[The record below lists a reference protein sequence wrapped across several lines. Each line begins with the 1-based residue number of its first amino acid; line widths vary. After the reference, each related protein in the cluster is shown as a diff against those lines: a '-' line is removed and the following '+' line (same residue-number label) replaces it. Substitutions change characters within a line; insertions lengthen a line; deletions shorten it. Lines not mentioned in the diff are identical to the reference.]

1 MKVHVLHENPDWYAP
16 LGAAFDAAGVPHEQ
30 WLLGD
35 GVLDLTGPPPDGV
48 FWSRMS
54 ASSHTRGHPY
64 AKDLTR
70 GVLCWLEAHGRVVV
84 NGRRVLE
91 LEMSKVDQLTAL
103 AAAGFDVPATIA
115 VAGRDGLA
123 AAARRMP
130 APFITKHNQGG
141 KGLGVRLWSS
151 HEELEAA
158 LAGPGWEDPVDG
170 ITLVQEYLRAAAP
183 FITRAEFVGGEFR
196 YALTA
201 DTARGGFELCP
212 ADACAVVPGAGPG
225 AVLPGGGGA
234 VPDPAAPSL
243 FALRDGFDHPV
254 IGRYRDFAAAHGIG
268 IAGFEFIET
277 ADGRLVTYDVN
288 TTTNY
293 NAGVEAVAPR
303 PALPAVAR
311 YLGGLLEQVRSADQA
326 A

>member
-123 AAARRMP
+123 GAAAMMP

-151 HEELEAA
+151 HEELEEY
-158 LAGPGWEDPVDG
+158 LAGPGYEAPVDG

-212 ADACAVVPGAGPG
+212 ADACAIGNADGTG
-225 AVLPGGGGA
+225 IFAVRA
-234 VPDPAAPSL
+234 
-243 FALRDGFDHPV
+243 GFDHPV
-254 IGRYRDFAAAHGIG
+254 IGQYLDFARQHGIEV
-268 IAGFEFIET
+268 AGFEFIET
-277 ADGRLVTYDVN
+277 VDGRVVTYDIN
-288 TTTNY
+288 TNTNY
-293 NAGVEAVAPR
+293 NPQIEAQAPR
-303 PALPAVAR
+303 PALPVVAAFFAR
-311 YLGGLLEQVRSADQA
+311 LLAEETQRQERRAG
-326 A
+326 

>member
-115 VAGRDGLA
+115 VAGREGLA
-123 AAARRMP
+123 DAVRRMP
-130 APFITKHNQGG
+130 VPFITKHNQGG

-151 HEELEAA
+151 HEELAEH
-158 LAGPGWEDPVDG
+158 LAGPDYEAPVDG

-212 ADACAVVPGAGPG
+212 ADACAVVPGSAGPG
-225 AVLPGGGGA
+225 AA
-234 VPDPAAPSL
+234 RDAAAPSL

-254 IGRYRDFAAAHGIG
+254 IGRYREFAAAHGIG

-293 NAGVEAVAPR
+293 NAGIEAAAPR

-311 YLGGLLEQVRSADQA
+311 YLGGLLDQVRSADQA

>member
-1 MKVHVLHENPDWYAP
+1 
-16 LGAAFDAAGVPHEQ
+16 
-30 WLLGD
+30 
-35 GVLDLTGPPPDGV
+35 
-48 FWSRMS
+48 
-54 ASSHTRGHPY
+54 
-64 AKDLTR
+64 
-70 GVLCWLEAHGRVVV
+70 VVV

-123 AAARRMP
+123 GAAAMMP

-151 HEELEAA
+151 HEELAEH
-158 LAGPGWEDPVDG
+158 LAGPDYEAPVDG

-212 ADACAVVPGAGPG
+212 ADACAVVPGSAGPG
-225 AVLPGGGGA
+225 GSGA
-234 VPDPAAPSL
+234 ARDAAAPSL
-243 FALRDGFDHPV
+243 FTLRDGFDHPV
-254 IGRYRDFAAAHGIG
+254 IGRYREFAAAHGIG

-293 NAGVEAVAPR
+293 NAGIEAAAPR

-311 YLGGLLEQVRSADQA
+311 YLGSLLEQVRSADQA